1 MQYSNHLAKQ
11 PQGKLLIAVHK
22 ATYMSL
28 LFALFESIN
37 YNPLDYVT
45 IFWSTFWITRH
56 PCFEQ
61 KSNMFMV
68 NVRLFF
74 SMAQFG
80 LRFRFIENESVKMY

>member
-45 IFWSTFWITRH
+45 ISMPLYRETLII
-56 PCFEQ
+56 
-61 KSNMFMV
+61 
-68 NVRLFF
+68 F
-74 SMAQFG
+74 SAK
-80 LRFRFIENESVKMY
+80 ESKNQIHGRIYQIIAYS

>member
-45 IFWSTFWITRH
+45 VLLAACIFRYYFGVGW
-56 PCFEQ
+56 
-61 KSNMFMV
+61 KSV
-68 NVRLFF
+68 TLVRWKL
-74 SMAQFG
+74 
-80 LRFRFIENESVKMY
+80 